1 MLYSNLHPRLAC
13 CCSQCRLMAG
23 HRSIKMALQ
32 RLLRKVR
39 TANISAQAIIRLWDE
54 FKDISKM
61 LDNFHGSQRQKLIL
75 GGEQQKVYQ
84 AIAAKMEHVQLN
96 NGRGDVHKDHVASGS
111 AYIR

>member
-39 TANISAQAIIRLWDE
+39 TANSSAQAIIRLWDE

-84 AIAAKMEHVQLN
+84 AIAAKMEHV
-96 NGRGDVHKDHVASGS
+96 
-111 AYIR
+111 